1 MRETLSRMEEERQEL
16 VLRRKWVHGILMG
29 AGLILAGRLWLL
41 QIIHGENLRKYS
53 EINRLKETK
62 IPAQRGRILDR
73 KGRILVENLQELE
86 LTLTPQYVPRR
97 EETAAKL
104 SAILQTD
111 PLRLVEKIN
120 QSEKQYGPFR
130 PVVIKKHLSLKE
142 VPPLKQLKWDWT
154 GLDIQPALLRHYP
167 LKKNGAHLF
176 GYLGEIAPHQISLF
190 KKTYGDRFSRTD
202 RVGKSGLEGAWEE
215 HLKGEDG
222 FSYVEVDVHNR
233 KPVSSIAGFLSFKPE
248 KPRPGHS
255 LVLTI
260 DRKLQEKAFLSFFR
274 KDKIGPRRGALVV
287 LKKTGAIL
295 AWVSLPS
302 FDPNVFSLG
311 LTPSEWQKLAQDPSK
326 PLINKVIQSHY
337 APGSLF
343 KPFVALAGLQEKIIT
358 AHDAVESPE
367 RILFGGR
374 FYHDYRKT
382 GHGRLNVTQALERSA
397 NVFFYKLGMRLG
409 MDKMA
414 DYARAFRLG
423 QKTSVRLDGEVMG
436 LVPDSRW
443 KEKQTGEPWQAGENL
458 VHAIG
463 QGFTLVTPLQMA
475 LAYNSLARE
484 GQLVRPFLVQK
495 IMDGEGKTLKTFR
508 EEILYE
514 IPEKKINRKHFQTV
528 KKGLTQVLHGPQGT
542 ARWWKVRGITTA
554 GKTGTSQVRS
564 FSREQIHKKCLE
576 RPLKERHHGWFV
588 AFAPAEDPEITVA
601 VLTEHSCSGSS
612 GSAPLARDIIHSYFE
627 QKNKPTPDKEGFS
640 LPVASHRELNP

>member
-16 VLRRKWVHGILMG
+16 ILRRKWVHGILMG
-29 AGLILAGRLWLL
+29 AGLLLAGRLWLL
-41 QIIHGENLRKYS
+41 QIIHGEKLRKYS

-62 IPAQRGRILDR
+62 IPAPRGQILDR
-73 KGRILVENLQELE
+73 KGRILVENLQDLE
-86 LTLTPQYVPRR
+86 LTLTPQYVPKRK
-97 EETAAKL
+97 ETATKL
-104 SAILQTD
+104 SAILQTN
-111 PLRLVEKIN
+111 PMQIVEKIN

-142 VPPLKQLKWDWT
+142 VPPLKQLKWDYT
-154 GLDIQPALLRHYP
+154 GLNIQQALIRHYP

-190 KKTYGDRFSRTD
+190 KKTYGDRFSLTD

-215 HLKGEDG
+215 QLKGKDG

-233 KPVSSIAGFLSFKPE
+233 KPVSSIAGFLSFQPE
-248 KPRPGHS
+248 TPLPGHN
-255 LVLTI
+255 LYLTI
-260 DRKLQEKAFLSFFR
+260 DKDLQKQAFLSFFR
-274 KDKIGPRRGALVV
+274 KDKIGHRRGAAVV
-287 LKKTGAIL
+287 LKKNGAIL

-311 LTPSEWQKLAQDPSK
+311 LSPSEWQELAQDPSK
-326 PLINKVIQSHY
+326 PLINKVIQNHY

-343 KPFVALAGLQEKIIT
+343 KPFVALAGLQEKVIT
-358 AHDAVESPE
+358 ANDLVESPE
-367 RILFGGR
+367 KIFFGGR

-382 GHGRLNVTQALERSA
+382 GHGRLNVEQALERSA
-397 NVFFYKLGMRLG
+397 NVFFYKLGIQLG
-409 MDKMA
+409 IDKMA
-414 DYARAFRLG
+414 NYARIFRLG
-423 QKTSVRLDGEVMG
+423 QKTNIRLDGEVTG
-436 LVPDSRW
+436 LVPDSQW

-475 LAYNSLARE
+475 LAYNSLARD
-484 GQLVRPFLVQK
+484 GQVVRPFLVQK
-495 IMDGEGKTLKTFR
+495 IIDNEGKTLKTFK
-508 EEILYE
+508 EEILYQ
-514 IPEKKINRKHFQTV
+514 ITEKKIKQNHFQIV
-528 KKGLTQVLHGPQGT
+528 KRGLTQVLHGSQGT
-542 ARWWKVRGITTA
+542 ARWWKVKGIKIA

-564 FSREQIHKKCLE
+564 FSKAQIHKKCLG

-601 VLTEHSCSGSS
+601 VLTEHSCSGSN
-612 GSAPLARDIIHSYFE
+612 GSAPLVRDIIQAYFN
-627 QKNKPTPDKEGFS
+627 QKNK
-640 LPVASHRELNP
+640 